1 MTNIPSTGERTMPPA
16 DMATARPT
24 GAGKLK
30 CEFNLLESIGY
41 LILWALICII
51 TLGLG
56 LFVAPYYFYKA
67 FLNKSWICN
76 ARGEK
81 IYRLNCEIN
90 IMEMI
95 GHIVMWIIITILT
108 LGLGLIFYYFST
120 LKSCLN
126 KTTLIRM

>member
-1 MTNIPSTGERTMPPA
+1 MTIEGSRQNSDMTDVRPS
-16 DMATARPT
+16 
-24 GAGKLK
+24 GAGRLI

-51 TLGLG
+51 TLGIG

-81 IYRLNCEIN
+81 IYRLHCEIN

-95 GHIVMWIIITILT
+95 GHIILWILITIVT
-108 LGLGLIFYYFST
+108 LGIGLIFYYFST